1 MSKWS
6 VPINDIAKRMNGD
19 VETAVRK
26 IALEAFKSVI
36 FKSPVD
42 TGRFKAN
49 WNVSFGSPNYT
60 ISGREDKTPITDWD
74 ATTKGLVYGIY
85 DMPIGG
91 VMYISNG
98 LPYARRLEDGYSRT
112 QAPQGMVRRTVAEIK
127 AQLESALL

>member
-1 MSKWS
+1 MSRWS
-6 VPINDIAKRMNGD
+6 VPLDKLAERMNGD

-26 IALEAFKSVI
+26 VTLEVFRSVI

-60 ISGREDKTPITDWD
+60 VSGREDKTPLTDWD
-74 ATTKGLVYGIY
+74 GVTKGLVYGIY
-85 DMPIGG
+85 EMPIGG

-112 QAPQGMVRRTVAEIK
+112 QAPQGMVRRSVAEIK
-127 AQLESALL
+127 AQLESALI